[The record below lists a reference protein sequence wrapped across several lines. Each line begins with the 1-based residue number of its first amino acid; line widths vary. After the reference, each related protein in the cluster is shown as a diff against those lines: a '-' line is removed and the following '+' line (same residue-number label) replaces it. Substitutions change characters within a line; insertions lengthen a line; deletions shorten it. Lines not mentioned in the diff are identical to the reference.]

1 TPKVTSIALVGGPAD
16 ESVQLSWREESNGR
30 FRLEYPVMFP
40 SLAEGES
47 YTLTVKAVDNQSNEA
62 TKAVVFNYKPREIT
76 LSGGFNGNMAIPA
89 VPYEFTYADG
99 KNIIET
105 EPLTLSD
112 GS

>member
-1 TPKVTSIALVGGPAD
+1 
-16 ESVQLSWREESNGR
+16 
-30 FRLEYPVMFP
+30 
-40 SLAEGES
+40 
-47 YTLTVKAVDNQSNEA
+47 
-62 TKAVVFNYKPREIT
+62 YKPREIT

-112 GS
+112 GSVVTGSYDVMVTLRSDAQIPLVVNGIRVEPGQTADIMKNHSFASTGGRLSIPVRAVDGADAGTASLLV

>member
-1 TPKVTSIALVGGPAD
+1 
-16 ESVQLSWREESNGR
+16 
-30 FRLEYPVMFP
+30 MFP

-62 TKAVVFNYKPREIT
+62 TKAVWFNYKPREIT

-112 GS
+112 GSVVTGSYDVMVTLRSDAQIPLVVNGIRVEPGKLLTL